1 MYRSSFVLA
10 VRKVNKNAG
19 FTDCV
24 AGMLNHIAVGHGI
37 VQYLLGFCRQRLDFR
52 SWLHVLYGLSSI
64 LVLSYRIRWL
74 QLTQYFIKQKTIEV
88 FLCFNLSPFFFL
100 FMTNRITFI
109 SCRLSPILE

>member
-1 MYRSSFVLA
+1 MNKKGSHLINLMKKKKKIKEQAYIFVYRSSFVLA

-52 SWLHVLYGLSSI
+52 SWLHFSMV
-64 LVLSYRIRWL
+64 
-74 QLTQYFIKQKTIEV
+74 
-88 FLCFNLSPFFFL
+88 
-100 FMTNRITFI
+100 
-109 SCRLSPILE
+109 